1 MGSFNHPLQ
10 SLPFLRCAPTM
21 PSSISPP
28 LPEFGDGFNF
38 LSYVSLRSKSLLC
51 GLSVLILHSIYI
63 APRPAFKSDIA
74 ISLSK
79 IWDLQV
85 KKSKNILTSQ
95 RQLYEK
101 TALSTP
107 TIATHTTLIM
117 QSCGSWFIH
126 KHICTSSKLTQP
138 PPIHLLCVQF
148 STNGFIQCE

>member
-1 MGSFNHPLQ
+1 MSSGASQTEERSYSSGYSYIFCQTAAGWRGCGWVRCCLLVSFWFCADTSLHQHQSNVMGSFNHPLQ

-85 KKSKNILTSQ
+85 KKSKT
-95 RQLYEK
+95 
-101 TALSTP
+101 
-107 TIATHTTLIM
+107 
-117 QSCGSWFIH
+117 F
-126 KHICTSSKLTQP
+126 
-138 PPIHLLCVQF
+138 
-148 STNGFIQCE
+148 